1 MTIRELQKKVHEN
14 AMNKGFWDTPHNF
27 GNDLMLIVSEL
38 GECIE
43 AHRCGDFTDMEA
55 FNELMV
61 NETYDFE
68 TCFKRE
74 IKDSVEDELADALIR
89 ILDTAEGYS
98 IDLQKHIELKMEYN
112 AKRQRLHGKKY

>member
-14 AMNKGFWDTPHNF
+14 AMDKGFWDVPHNF
-27 GNDLMLIVSEL
+27 GTDLMLVVSEL
-38 GECIE
+38 GECVE
-43 AHRCGDFTDMEA
+43 AHRCGEFANMEA

-89 ILDTAEGYS
+89 ILDIAEGYS
-98 IDLQKHIELKMEYN
+98 IDLQKHIELKIEYN
-112 AKRQRLHGKKY
+112 AKRPKLHGKKY

>member
-14 AMNKGFWDTPHNF
+14 AMDKGFWDAPHNF
-27 GNDLMLIVSEL
+27 GTDLMLVVSEL
-38 GECIE
+38 GECVE
-43 AHRCGDFTDMEA
+43 AHRCGEFANIEA

-89 ILDTAEGYS
+89 ILDIAEGYS

-112 AKRQRLHGKKY
+112 AKRPKLHGKKY

>member
-1 MTIRELQKKVHEN
+1 MEIRELQRRVHKN
-14 AMNKGFWDTPHNF
+14 AIDKGFWNKPHNF

-43 AHRCGDFTDMEA
+43 AHRCGDFCDMEA
-55 FNELMV
+55 YNELMT

-74 IKDSVEDELADALIR
+74 IKDTMEDELADALIR
-89 ILDTAEGYS
+89 ILDTAAGYS
-98 IDLQKHIELKMEYN
+98 IDLQKHVELKMLYN
-112 AKRQRLHGKKY
+112 EKRERLHGKKY